1 MYATIRLSPYIHI
14 QGRITRELPGG
25 AIAVEIGGREVIGPA
40 VVAAKTEAAPQQA
53 AH

>member
-25 AIAVEIGGREVIGPA
+25 AIAVDIGGREVIGPA
-40 VVAAKTEAAPQQA
+40 VAVAQSEAAAQPV